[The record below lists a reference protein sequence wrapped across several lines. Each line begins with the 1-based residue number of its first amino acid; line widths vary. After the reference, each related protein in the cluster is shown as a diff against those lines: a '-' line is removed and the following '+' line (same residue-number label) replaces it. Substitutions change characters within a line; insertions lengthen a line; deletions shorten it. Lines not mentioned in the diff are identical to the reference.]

1 MYDVLRRKVLIEKV
15 LSKVH
20 VYELLWYVSKQVSKV
35 IMSHDSRHSFVL
47 SHSTNKT
54 E

>member
-20 VYELLWYVSKQVSKV
+20 VYESLYCVSKQVNKV
-35 IMSHDSRHSFVL
+35 IKSHDRRHSFPP
-47 SHSTNKT
+47 STNKKKRA
-54 E
+54 